1 MNIAQVFMRK
11 REAELL
17 LSKRVWG
24 FEEGFLESHENFRF
38 QKRIE
43 RQKKQNVV
51 SDQK

>member
-1 MNIAQVFMRK
+1 MNIAQAFMRK

-38 QKRIE
+38 QKKIRE
-43 RQKKQNVV
+43 AKKAECG
-51 SDQK
+51 